1 MKNRILLI
9 EDDVETIDLYKLNL
23 EKAGFKLEIIKWG
36 KEALER
42 VEKIGTIGDQK
53 PDLILLDIILPDING
68 IHVLE
73 KIRDKKE
80 NFKEIKIAG
89 YAPAV
94 FIEIL
99 SFNSLQPG
107 VSFFLSCRF

>member
-1 MKNRILLI
+1 
-9 EDDVETIDLYKLNL
+9 
-23 EKAGFKLEIIKWG
+23 
-36 KEALER
+36 

-80 NFKEIKIAG
+80 TSDIPVLILTNYSNSKTEEASSRLNAQGYFIKTNHTPKEIIRIIQKI
-89 YAPAV
+89 
-94 FIEIL
+94 L
-99 SFNSLQPG
+99 
-107 VSFFLSCRF
+107 RK